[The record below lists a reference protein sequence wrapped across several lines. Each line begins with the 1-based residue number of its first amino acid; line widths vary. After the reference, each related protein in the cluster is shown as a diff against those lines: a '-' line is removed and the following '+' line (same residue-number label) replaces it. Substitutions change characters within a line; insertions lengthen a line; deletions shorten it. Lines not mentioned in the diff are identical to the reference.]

1 MVNCKSDEDNDDIEQ
16 AVQMISKMTKMTMI
30 ADNQEFVDDTKK
42 DEEYDDR
49 KLKISFEN
57 DDINNGEEEDLSG
70 LMRLI
75 EEFD

>member
-1 MVNCKSDEDNDDIEQ
+1 MVNCKSDEDNDDIEE

-30 ADNQEFVDDTKK
+30 TDNQEFVDDTKK
-42 DEEYDDR
+42 DEDYDDR

-57 DDINNGEEEDLSG
+57 DDINKSEEEDLSG

>member
-1 MVNCKSDEDNDDIEQ
+1 MVNCKSDEDNDDIEE

-30 ADNQEFVDDTKK
+30 TDNQEFVDDTKK
-42 DEEYDDR
+42 DEDYDDR

-57 DDINNGEEEDLSG
+57 DDINNSEEDLSG

>member
-1 MVNCKSDEDNDDIEQ
+1 
-16 AVQMISKMTKMTMI
+16 MISKMTKMTMI
-30 ADNQEFVDDTKK
+30 TDNQEFVDDTKK
-42 DEEYDDR
+42 DEDYDDR

-57 DDINNGEEEDLSG
+57 DDINKSEEEDLSG